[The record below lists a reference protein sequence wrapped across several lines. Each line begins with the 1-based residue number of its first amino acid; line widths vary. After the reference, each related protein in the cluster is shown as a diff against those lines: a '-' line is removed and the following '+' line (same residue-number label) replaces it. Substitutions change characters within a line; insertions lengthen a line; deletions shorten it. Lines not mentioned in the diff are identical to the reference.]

1 MIVESMKRPDSEEVW
16 YACYGSNLNY
26 TRFMKYVKDLSDTT
40 PPRESRPFMIPH
52 RLYFGG
58 TSGTWE
64 NGAVAFL
71 HPEREKSIQ
80 TYGRIYRITE
90 SQYREVMLA
99 EGAKYIFRMQLG
111 EVDGLPVY
119 TFTSPLVYQQGTP
132 SDSYVDTI
140 RAGLEESWPE
150 LGEMKIEAY
159 LSNRI
164 GHGKAW
170 MERFESEE
178 IMRAGVLRVIRT
190 APHAMSVAEIHNSL
204 GGTVMKQNA
213 AILQLVSE
221 GFIRA
226 DRRFNNGLT
235 DPTTRYF
242 TEPVRRTDVDGLL
255 MVTGMR
261 NRV

>member
-1 MIVESMKRPDSEEVW
+1 MKRPASEEVW
-16 YACYGSNLNY
+16 YACYGSNLNH

-40 PPRESRPFMIPH
+40 PPRESRSFMIPH

-58 TSGTWE
+58 TSCIWD

-71 HPEREKSIQ
+71 HPERDESVQ

-99 EGAKYIFRMQLG
+99 EGAKYIYRMQLG
-111 EVDGLPVY
+111 EVDGLPAY
-119 TFTSPLVYQQGTP
+119 TFTSPLVYQHGSP
-132 SDSYVDTI
+132 SDLYVETI
-140 RAGLEESWPE
+140 RVGLKESWPE
-150 LGEMKIEAY
+150 LGAREIDEY
-159 LSNRI
+159 LSIRI
-164 GHGKAW
+164 GNGKAW
-170 MERFESEE
+170 KERFESED
-178 IMRAGVLRVIRT
+178 IMRAGVLRVVRS
-190 APHAMSVAEIHNSL
+190 ASHAVSVAEIHNSL

-226 DRRFNNGLT
+226 DRRYDNGLT
-235 DPTTRYF
+235 DPATRYF
-242 TEPVRRTDVDGLL
+242 TEPARRADVDGLL
-255 MVTGMR
+255 IVTGMG